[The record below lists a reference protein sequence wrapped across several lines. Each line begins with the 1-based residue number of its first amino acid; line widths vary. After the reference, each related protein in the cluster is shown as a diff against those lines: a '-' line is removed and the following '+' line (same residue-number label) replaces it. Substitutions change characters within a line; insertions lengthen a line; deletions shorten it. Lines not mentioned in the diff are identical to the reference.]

1 MLAAV
6 SGDAALMTATA
17 ADDMYLPVAAELGV
31 DRPTAKVAMIAA
43 MYGQTTGHG
52 GTAGRGMRAAYPV
65 AMGYLDTADRS
76 ARAGRDLRTYGGR
89 LVRMSGGADRAA
101 AESSGARAAR
111 GRYGRNAVIQGA
123 AAELFKMWAV
133 TVRARAAALDA
144 RIVLCLHDELL
155 VHVPERPR
163 GAGGRTWSA
172 TAWPRPP
179 GAGRRAAGAVHRRHQ
194 HRPLLGRRERLSHRQ
209 VTRRPAAPGLIPWR
223 ADRTVREGVLTL
235 PRYRRV
241 VVKLSGEALA
251 GAAGT
256 GADPASLARVA
267 DEVLSVHN
275 LGVQVAV
282 VVGGGNYFRGRMADG
297 WGISRAEADNIG
309 MLGTVMNALM
319 LRGAL
324 TARTDADVR
333 VMTAV
338 PIHSVAEPF
347 IRLRAVHHLERGF
360 IVVLAGGIGQPY
372 VTTDYPAVQ
381 RSLELDA
388 DALLVAKHGVDGV
401 YDSDPKHNPDA
412 AKYITLTYEE
422 AIAADIR
429 IMDTSAFVLA
439 NEQGLTMHVFDVA
452 AYGAMRA
459 ICEGDDG
466 IGTKITAK

>member
-1 MLAAV
+1 M
-6 SGDAALMTATA
+6 
-17 ADDMYLPVAAELGV
+17 
-31 DRPTAKVAMIAA
+31 
-43 MYGQTTGHG
+43 
-52 GTAGRGMRAAYPV
+52 
-65 AMGYLDTADRS
+65 
-76 ARAGRDLRTYGGR
+76 
-89 LVRMSGGADRAA
+89 
-101 AESSGARAAR
+101 
-111 GRYGRNAVIQGA
+111 
-123 AAELFKMWAV
+123 
-133 TVRARAAALDA
+133 
-144 RIVLCLHDELL
+144 
-155 VHVPERPR
+155 
-163 GAGGRTWSA
+163 
-172 TAWPRPP
+172 
-179 GAGRRAAGAVHRRHQ
+179 
-194 HRPLLGRRERLSHRQ
+194 
-209 VTRRPAAPGLIPWR
+209 
-223 ADRTVREGVLTL
+223 TL

-267 DEVLSVHN
+267 DEVLSVHS

-381 RSLELDA
+381 RALELDA

-401 YDSDPKHNPDA
+401 YDSDPKHNPEA
-412 AKYITLTYEE
+412 GKFTTLTYEE
-422 AIAADIR
+422 ALAADIR

-439 NEQGLTMHVFDVA
+439 NEQSLTMHVFDVA

>member
-1 MLAAV
+1 
-6 SGDAALMTATA
+6 
-17 ADDMYLPVAAELGV
+17 
-31 DRPTAKVAMIAA
+31 
-43 MYGQTTGHG
+43 
-52 GTAGRGMRAAYPV
+52 
-65 AMGYLDTADRS
+65 
-76 ARAGRDLRTYGGR
+76 
-89 LVRMSGGADRAA
+89 
-101 AESSGARAAR
+101 
-111 GRYGRNAVIQGA
+111 
-123 AAELFKMWAV
+123 
-133 TVRARAAALDA
+133 
-144 RIVLCLHDELL
+144 
-155 VHVPERPR
+155 
-163 GAGGRTWSA
+163 
-172 TAWPRPP
+172 
-179 GAGRRAAGAVHRRHQ
+179 
-194 HRPLLGRRERLSHRQ
+194 
-209 VTRRPAAPGLIPWR
+209 
-223 ADRTVREGVLTL
+223 LTL

-267 DEVLSVHN
+267 DEVLSVHS

-282 VVGGGNYFRGRMADG
+282 VVGGGNYFRGRMGDG

-381 RSLELDA
+381 RALELDA

-401 YDSDPKHNPDA
+401 YDSDPKHNPEA
-412 AKYITLTYEE
+412 GKFTTLTYEE
-422 AIAADIR
+422 ALAADIR

-439 NEQGLTMHVFDVA
+439 NEQSLTMHVFDVA

>member
-1 MLAAV
+1 
-6 SGDAALMTATA
+6 
-17 ADDMYLPVAAELGV
+17 
-31 DRPTAKVAMIAA
+31 
-43 MYGQTTGHG
+43 
-52 GTAGRGMRAAYPV
+52 
-65 AMGYLDTADRS
+65 
-76 ARAGRDLRTYGGR
+76 
-89 LVRMSGGADRAA
+89 
-101 AESSGARAAR
+101 
-111 GRYGRNAVIQGA
+111 
-123 AAELFKMWAV
+123 
-133 TVRARAAALDA
+133 
-144 RIVLCLHDELL
+144 
-155 VHVPERPR
+155 
-163 GAGGRTWSA
+163 
-172 TAWPRPP
+172 
-179 GAGRRAAGAVHRRHQ
+179 
-194 HRPLLGRRERLSHRQ
+194 
-209 VTRRPAAPGLIPWR
+209 
-223 ADRTVREGVLTL
+223 
-235 PRYRRV
+235 V

-267 DEVLSVHN
+267 DEVLSVHS

-381 RSLELDA
+381 RALELDA

-412 AKYITLTYEE
+412 GKFTTLTYEE
-422 AIAADIR
+422 ALAADIR

-439 NEQGLTMHVFDVA
+439 NEQSLTMHVFDVA

>member
-1 MLAAV
+1 
-6 SGDAALMTATA
+6 
-17 ADDMYLPVAAELGV
+17 
-31 DRPTAKVAMIAA
+31 
-43 MYGQTTGHG
+43 
-52 GTAGRGMRAAYPV
+52 
-65 AMGYLDTADRS
+65 
-76 ARAGRDLRTYGGR
+76 
-89 LVRMSGGADRAA
+89 
-101 AESSGARAAR
+101 
-111 GRYGRNAVIQGA
+111 
-123 AAELFKMWAV
+123 
-133 TVRARAAALDA
+133 
-144 RIVLCLHDELL
+144 
-155 VHVPERPR
+155 
-163 GAGGRTWSA
+163 
-172 TAWPRPP
+172 
-179 GAGRRAAGAVHRRHQ
+179 
-194 HRPLLGRRERLSHRQ
+194 
-209 VTRRPAAPGLIPWR
+209 
-223 ADRTVREGVLTL
+223 
-235 PRYRRV
+235 V

-267 DEVLSVHN
+267 DEVLSVHS

-324 TARTDADVR
+324 TARTNADVR

-381 RSLELDA
+381 RALELDA

-412 AKYITLTYEE
+412 EKFTTLTFEE
-422 AIAADIR
+422 ALAADIR

-439 NEQGLTMHVFDVA
+439 NEQALTMHVFDVA